1 MSAQHTA
8 SSKGSLFG
16 EILDWMLA
24 PLLLLWPMSVA
35 ITWLVAKSI
44 ANQAF
49 DSALEK
55 QLHLLQQ
62 QVQIVDAQFTLPP
75 SALRNLSLA
84 DENDQRYAQFI
95 NRAAHSVEGDL
106 DLPAPPED
114 EATQSGAVHLRTVL
128 WHGNEVRIASLW
140 LNNGVQNGVQIAP
153 ALLQIGETIK
163 QRSKLANA
171 IIRGVILPQ
180 FAILPIALFLVWLAL
195 ARGLSPIAILQS
207 KIRARQ
213 PDDLSP
219 IANNHIPQEISPLVQ
234 SLNDMLARLEA
245 AIAQQKRF
253 IADAAHQM
261 KTPLA
266 GMQMQAEL
274 ALRDAAHNNIE
285 EVQRSLQQL
294 ARSSENAT
302 HLVNQLLSLARAENQ
317 GQAITAHVEVD
328 LGLLAKQVITDWVAT
343 ALSKQIDLGLEA
355 PEGSKAPTAKLWIL
369 GNVMLLR
376 ELISNLLDNALR
388 YTPAGGIVTLR
399 LSRQEQQI
407 VLEVEDN
414 GPGIAEPER
423 ELVLQRFYRILDNQA
438 QGSGLGLAIV
448 REIAQ
453 QHHASLSLHAAS
465 SQPEENLHNELR
477 DPKRPGCLVLIAFP
491 AISAETAV
499 AQAIQD

>member
-1 MSAQHTA
+1 
-8 SSKGSLFG
+8 
-16 EILDWMLA
+16 
-24 PLLLLWPMSVA
+24 
-35 ITWLVAKSI
+35 
-44 ANQAF
+44 
-49 DSALEK
+49 
-55 QLHLLQQ
+55 
-62 QVQIVDAQFTLPP
+62 
-75 SALRNLSLA
+75 
-84 DENDQRYAQFI
+84 
-95 NRAAHSVEGDL
+95 
-106 DLPAPPED
+106 
-114 EATQSGAVHLRTVL
+114 
-128 WHGNEVRIASLW
+128 
-140 LNNGVQNGVQIAP
+140 
-153 ALLQIGETIK
+153 
-163 QRSKLANA
+163 
-171 IIRGVILPQ
+171 LPQ

-195 ARGLSPIAILQS
+195 ARGLSPIALLQS

-274 ALRDAAHNNIE
+274 ALRDAAQNNVE

-317 GQAITAHVEVD
+317 GQAITAHVKVD
-328 LGLLAKQVITDWVAT
+328 IGLLAKQVITDWVAT
-343 ALSKQIDLGLEA
+343 ALAKQIDLGLEEA
-355 PEGSKAPTAKLWIL
+355 EEPPGKLWIL
-369 GNVMLLR
+369 GNPMLLR

-399 LSRQEQQI
+399 LSRQAQQI

-423 ELVLQRFYRILDNQA
+423 ELVLQRFYRILGNQA

-453 QHHASLSLHAAS
+453 QHHASLSLHAAP
-465 SQPEENLHNELR
+465 SQPEEHLG
-477 DPKRPGCLVLIAFP
+477 DPKRPGCLVRIAFI
-491 AISAETAV
+491 ALMDEENDGSTEEDNQETKESK
-499 AQAIQD
+499 